1 MANCKVEVLDTC
13 IACQT
18 CCETAPGSFKMGDD
32 NLAHFIDP
40 PADSQEVIMQ
50 AAQSCPVDAI
60 IVTDG
65 DQQLWPK

>member
-1 MANCKVEVLDTC
+1 MATQKVEVLDTC

-18 CCETAPGSFKMGDD
+18 CCEMAPGSFKMGDD

-40 PADSQEVIMQ
+40 PADTQEIVLQ

-60 IVTDG
+60 IVTVDG
-65 DQQLWPK
+65 QKVWPA